1 LIGTTTDAG
10 YKLDVNGTARVGS
23 LGLVGTNGT
32 ITAPLIRFN
41 GSNQVNVDPQGYGAA
56 TNHYL
61 TTGNYILSNGGGIRS
76 NGGFGAKS
84 STSVISTPFMSYG
97 ISRPDNDA
105 SVNALAGMGGVHDGA
120 TFWFQGLGLVFYT
133 SNGPDISGGSNLSEK
148 MRLSSVGNLGLGTT
162 NPTDKVHIVDNTNG
176 NKFGRISAGGSD
188 ASAAWVAQ
196 NDQVD
201 NVVYRVF
208 GSGVSGTQ
216 MGIALA
222 RSASLLANLGG
233 SGKFLLGTYSNTD
246 FVMGTGNA
254 EKMRI
259 VDSTGNVLIATTTD
273 LGNKLEVNGTIN
285 ATTYKIN
292 NIAGYTGILNIP
304 MNPPGQQNVDIQ
316 SGIIVNIF

>member
-1 LIGTTTDAG
+1 MSI
-10 YKLDVNGTARVGS
+10 Y
-23 LGLVGTNGT
+23 GTNVV
-32 ITAPLIRFN
+32 I
-41 GSNQVNVDPQGYGAA
+41 
-56 TNHYL
+56 
-61 TTGNYILSNGGGIRS
+61 GI
-76 NGGFGAKS
+76 
-84 STSVISTPFMSYG
+84 
-97 ISRPDNDA
+97 A
-105 SVNALAGMGGVHDGA
+105 S
-120 TFWFQGLGLVFYT
+120 
-133 SNGPDISGGSNLSEK
+133 
-148 MRLSSVGNLGLGTT
+148 
-162 NPTDKVHIVDNTNG
+162 PTDNLHIVDNTNG

-188 ASAAWVAQ
+188 ASAAWVVQ

-216 MGIALA
+216 MGISLA
-222 RSASLLANLGG
+222 RSASLMANLGG

-273 LGNKLEVNGTIN
+273 LGNRLEVSGAVN

-304 MNPPGQQNVDIQ
+304 LNPPGMQNVDIQ